1 MTINTQ
7 HVLFVIKELQNFIEI
22 MNGYF
27 IKSPKILTMIL
38 NPHLYL
44 TITRQRQKEMV
55 KNHPFLSVPLILN
68 FYLHYICKI

>member
-44 TITRQRQKEMV
+44 TITR
-55 KNHPFLSVPLILN
+55 
-68 FYLHYICKI
+68 